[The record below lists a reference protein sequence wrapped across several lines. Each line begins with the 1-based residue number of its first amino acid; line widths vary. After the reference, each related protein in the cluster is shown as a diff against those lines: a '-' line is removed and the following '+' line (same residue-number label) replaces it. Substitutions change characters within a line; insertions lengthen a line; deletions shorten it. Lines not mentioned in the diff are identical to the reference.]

1 MENKIIQAEV
11 LTNEEISDN
20 IMKMTLFADE
30 VAETAKPG
38 QFINVYPASDRLILP
53 RPISICDADPKE
65 NTVTIVYAVV
75 GEGTKEFAKTDYGD
89 VLSISTPLGNG
100 FDMEHCGDMHSA
112 VLVGGGVG
120 IAPMVF
126 LAKELSKKGVRC
138 IAAAGFRKDIFLM
151 EELRNYDCRVIVTT
165 EVPTESAFVG
175 NVVDCL
181 DINEVTGMH
190 YFACGPR
197 AMLEAVSNYVYKAE
211 PEAMLQVSLEER
223 MGCGYGVCVGCAC
236 DIKERDDSGAE
247 IIVKKKVCKD
257 GPVFNAKEV
266 VW

>member
-1 MENKIIQAEV
+1 MENKIIEAEV
-11 LTNEEISDN
+11 LSNEEISSN
-20 IMKMTLFADE
+20 IMKMTLFA
-30 VAETAKPG
+30 AEAAESAKPG

-53 RPISICDADPKE
+53 RPISICDADSKE
-65 NTVTIVYAVV
+65 STLTIVYAIV
-75 GEGTKEFAKTDYGD
+75 GEGTKEFSEADYGD
-89 VLSISTPLGNG
+89 VLKISTPLGNG
-100 FDMEHCGDMHSA
+100 FDTERCGDIHSA

-138 IAAAGFRKDIFLM
+138 IAAAGFKKDIFLM

-181 DINEVTGMH
+181 EINEVTGKH

-197 AMLEAVSNYVYKAE
+197 AMLEAVCGYVYETE

-236 DIKERDDSGAE
+236 DIKEIDGNGEE